1 MRGRCMKELK
11 ELKSLNLKIQE
22 AYEGIKRIKIFEFEN
37 TRSEVKNVITM
48 TIDTNL
54 ANKFR
59 CEYFNMLSWN

>member
-1 MRGRCMKELK
+1 MRLCP
-11 ELKSLNLKIQE
+11 NLTIKFNE
-22 AYEGIKRIKIFEFEN
+22 RKVYEGIKRIKIFEFEN
-37 TRSEVKNVITM
+37 TRSEVKNVITV

>member
-1 MRGRCMKELK
+1 MKELK
-11 ELKSLNLKIQE
+11 ELKSLNLKIKE

-48 TIDTNL
+48 AIDTNL

>member
-1 MRGRCMKELK
+1 MRLCP
-11 ELKSLNLKIQE
+11 NLTIKFNE
-22 AYEGIKRIKIFEFEN
+22 GKVYEGIKRIKIFEFEN
-37 TRSEVKNVITM
+37 TRSEVKNVITV